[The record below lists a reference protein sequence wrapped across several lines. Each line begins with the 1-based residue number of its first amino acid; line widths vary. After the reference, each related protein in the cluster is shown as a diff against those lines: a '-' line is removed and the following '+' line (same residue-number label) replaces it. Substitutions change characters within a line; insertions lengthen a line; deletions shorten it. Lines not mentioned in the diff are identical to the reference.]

1 MEIEIL
7 KDLDKKLSEISKE
20 LGLDKEEVV
29 NRALLLYMDSI
40 NKMLLLKK
48 EMNVWDKLSDG
59 ALEKFEFRYEV

>member
-1 MEIEIL
+1 MEIEIT

-48 EMNVWDKLSDG
+48 EMNVWDKLSDE
-59 ALEKFEFRYEV
+59 ALEKFEMDL

>member
-1 MEIEIL
+1 MEIEIP

-29 NRALLLYMDSI
+29 SRALLLYMDSI

-48 EMNVWDKLSDG
+48 EMSVWDKLSDE
-59 ALEKFEFRYEV
+59 ALEKFEMDL

>member
-1 MEIEIL
+1 MEIEIP

-48 EMNVWDKLSDG
+48 EMSVWDKLSDE
-59 ALEKFEFRYEV
+59 ALEKFEMDL

>member
-1 MEIEIL
+1 MEIEIP

-29 NRALLLYMDSI
+29 SRALLLYMDSI

-48 EMNVWDKLSDG
+48 EMRVWDKLSDE
-59 ALEKFEFRYEV
+59 ALEKFEMGL

>member
-1 MEIEIL
+1 MEIEIT

-40 NKMLLLKK
+40 NTMLLLKK
-48 EMNVWDKLSDG
+48 EMNIWDKLSDE
-59 ALEKFEFRYEV
+59 ALEKFEMGL

>member
-1 MEIEIL
+1 MEIEIP

>member
-1 MEIEIL
+1 MEIEIT

-48 EMNVWDKLSDG
+48 EMNIWDKLSDE
-59 ALEKFEFRYEV
+59 ALEKFEMGL